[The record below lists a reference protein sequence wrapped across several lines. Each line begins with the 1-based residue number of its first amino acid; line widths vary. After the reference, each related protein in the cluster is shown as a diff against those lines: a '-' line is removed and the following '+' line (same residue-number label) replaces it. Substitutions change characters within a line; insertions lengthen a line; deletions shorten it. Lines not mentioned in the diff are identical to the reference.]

1 LHAVAYCVIPSDE
14 KFRFSGTM
22 VREIV
27 RTWCMKDS
35 KVGPQQ
41 AKQRAEIAHLFEMC
55 RGYDV
60 MAVKSVLV
68 KVSTIQSTSKNLV
81 AFVWEWFWM
90 FYMSHCWLEW

>member
-1 LHAVAYCVIPSDE
+1 
-14 KFRFSGTM
+14 M

-81 AFVWEWFWM
+81 AFSVGLVLDVL
-90 FYMSHCWLEW
+90 YVPLWLEW

>member
-1 LHAVAYCVIPSDE
+1 
-14 KFRFSGTM
+14 M

-60 MAVKSVLV
+60 MAVKAVLV
-68 KVSTIQSTSKNLV
+68 KVSSTCPMQTVFERFELGSGCSLC
-81 AFVWEWFWM
+81 
-90 FYMSHCWLEW
+90 YIL